1 MKLFSHG
8 RHWSDI
14 GRCVF
19 HNSCLILISA
29 TELQNSYEISNFLE
43 PPRANLCYGAD
54 FEWLFQQFSIVI
66 SAFKYAH
73 LMDGDLIE
81 LNQAFLLWHS
91 MFNKHCI
98 EILHIGEA
106 YQFIDRG
113 VIPYIAFEVGIGIAP
128 LFRCHAE
135 HSHIQHIGF
144 IGIYDTRL
152 SLCNLGRYEIM
163 LDGIGVDTIVYLGQ
177 LTFRRPAD

>member
-1 MKLFSHG
+1 M
-8 RHWSDI
+8 R
-14 GRCVF
+14 
-19 HNSCLILISA
+19 
-29 TELQNSYEISNFLE
+29 
-43 PPRANLCYGAD
+43 YGTD

-106 YQFIDRG
+106 YQFID
-113 VIPYIAFEVGIGIAP
+113 
-128 LFRCHAE
+128 
-135 HSHIQHIGF
+135 
-144 IGIYDTRL
+144 L
-152 SLCNLGRYEIM
+152 SFASNDFLRQRHKKTTWIL
-163 LDGIGVDTIVYLGQ
+163 
-177 LTFRRPAD
+177 A